1 MYCQNCGKQMEEGAT
16 FCSECGS
23 SLQNQNT
30 YTTSNGYTTSNSY
43 AASFEMDSQKKGTA
57 IAALVL
63 GIFGLLA
70 WIIPIVGLPVGIVG
84 LVLGIKGS
92 KKSGKGMAIAG
103 IVLSTICLILT
114 IINGAIGAYQGYKGE
129 AWFQQD
135 KVFQES
141 EKNEFTIRDDKG
153 NILMSGGIETVE
165 LKSLDLANGEKQYA
179 AEIQFSDSAAEKLT
193 QITAEHIGEQLGMYL
208 NDKRILNAYVQ
219 SQVEDG
225 ICQIT
230 AESQSLA
237 NELVQSLRK
246 CI

>member
-30 YTTSNGYTTSNSY
+30 YTTSNSYTKSNSY
-43 AASFEMDSQKKGTA
+43 AASFEMASQKKGTA

-92 KKSGKGMAIAG
+92 KRSGKGMAIAG

-129 AWFQQD
+129 AWFQQ
-135 KVFQES
+135 
-141 EKNEFTIRDDKG
+141 EKNEFTLRDEKG
-153 NILMSGGIETVE
+153 NILMSGGIEAVE
-165 LKSLDLANGEKQYA
+165 LKSVDLGNGEKQYS
-179 AEIQFSDSAAEKLT
+179 AEIRFSDSAAEKFA
-193 QITAEHIGEQLGMYL
+193 QITAEHIGEQLGIYI
-208 NDKRILNAYVQ
+208 NDNRVSNPRVQ
-219 SQVEDG
+219 SEIKGGV
-225 ICQIT
+225 CQIFT
-230 AESQSLA
+230 ESYEVA
-237 NELVQSLRK
+237 NQMVQSLRK